1 MSSVFAAATTNSG
14 SSSLLI
20 FALPVLLIGWM
31 FITQRRRQKA
41 AQSLQSS
48 LAVGDEITTTSGLFG
63 TITALEDKVAT
74 VEVSPGVNLRFDRRA
89 IAGPAAASTIS
100 HVSIEHLG
108 HRHLVGPDQPHRL
121 GHPRGTQSA
130 QSWAQAHAGCAHRDH
145 FRLLRSLGRRQHMG
159 RRTAHPEARTRP

>member
-89 IAGPAAASTIS
+89 IAGPAAASTS
-100 HVSIEHLG
+100 
-108 HRHLVGPDQPHRL
+108 R
-121 GHPRGTQSA
+121 TSA
-130 QSWAQAHAGCAHRDH
+130 SSTSDTDT
-145 FRLLRSLGRRQHMG
+145 SSDP
-159 RRTAHPEARTRP
+159 TSPTD